1 MRGLKQKSYVAKG
14 KSIERNWFVVDVTD
28 KTLGRMAT
36 RIATILMGKHKP
48 TWTSF
53 LDTGDY
59 VVIVNADK
67 IKVTGKK
74 REQRT
79 YQRYS
84 GYPGGLKEFSF
95 ENWFSRQPAELVRHA
110 VKDMI
115 RNTKLGRQQRK
126 KLFVYAGPDHPHQAQ
141 CPKKLEI
148 A

>member
-14 KSIERNWFVVDVTD
+14 KSIERKWFVVDAAD
-28 KTLGRMAT
+28 KTLGRLAT
-36 RIATILMGKHKP
+36 RVATILMGKHKP

-59 VVIVNADK
+59 VIIVNADK

-95 ENWFSRQPAELVRHA
+95 DTWFS
-110 VKDMI
+110 VKH
-115 RNTKLGRQQRK
+115 
-126 KLFVYAGPDHPHQAQ
+126 YAGWKH
-141 CPKKLEI
+141 L
-148 A
+148 